1 MMTST
6 PIYADPPV
14 DELDEE
20 VWDRVH
26 VVHEAVEHN
35 GSRSGTT
42 EVLDQWIAWKMIPR
56 SVVTFVIVMEDD
68 HDQTDI
74 QEYLQELSN
83 HYVGEVDDVR
93 FQMMKASPMSS
104 WTLLPLGTSRG
115 PGTLSDGL
123 YIGRISDPDTL
134 KVTDETTVSIRIYSL
149 GMPFVLE

>member
-1 MMTST
+1 MAHSLYILRDDDFDA

-20 VWDRVH
+20 VWDSIVH

-56 SVVTFVIVMEDD
+56 SGVTFVIVMEDD

-93 FQMMKASPMSS
+93 FPDDE
-104 WTLLPLGTSRG
+104 G
-115 PGTLSDGL
+115 LSDV
-123 YIGRISDPDTL
+123 IVDIIAPW
-134 KVTDETTVSIRIYSL
+134 DE
-149 GMPFVLE
+149 